1 MEQQNEQLITVTG
14 KASTQVAPEITRLTI
29 SISSKRDTYAELYQ
43 LTSDNIREIGNIVE
57 KQGLSRK
64 LPKTI
69 SFNLEKN
76 EVPKYDNKHNRI
88 GYEQKGFVFKQHIQ
102 LDLGMDV
109 SLVSSVIW
117 QIGKLLPDAEISI
130 DYTIKD
136 TRTIELQLLEKA
148 ILDAHEQAKIMAT
161 AAGCKLGSVKLIGNP
176 NIAFNHIRQLK
187 ISKAISDRECYSID
201 KYLEEPKLDFNPD
214 DVEFKQS
221 VNVTWYLKDANA

>member
-69 SFNLEKN
+69 SFNIEKN

-136 TRTIELQLLEKA
+136 TRAIELQLLEKA

-176 NIAFNHIRQLK
+176 NITFNHIRQLK
-187 ISKAISDRECYSID
+187 ISKAMSDRECYSID
-201 KYLEEPKLDFNPD
+201 KYFEEPKLDFNPD